1 MIALKRDRL
10 GSVFYSVLDLAP
22 AFPNVPY
29 RRHGR
34 ERETNRA
41 SSFSPFCLFHH
52 LPSGGVTSR
61 RRPAPQLY
69 TRDWVVSAVFP
80 WRNQHPTTENKKRNK
95 IKGIVHF
102 QASLR
107 PCQPTRKKKE
117 KGNYIYLLLA
127 LADFLYHSSHQ
138 PQEALFHRPATHHNN
153 RARRPCKPVGFCSQV
168 KSSCYRLANQSC
180 FFVVS
185 VNGRQKFR
193 ISFPAWAW
201 RRSCINVYMS

>member
-1 MIALKRDRL
+1 VRRQEVVDISRVRRHDANGQQVVGVVVGEETIDCSRMIALKRDRL

-69 TRDWVVSAVFP
+69 TRDWVVSAISP
-80 WRNQHPTTENKKRNK
+80 EETSTRLPKTKKGTK
-95 IKGIVHF
+95 
-102 QASLR
+102 
-107 PCQPTRKKKE
+107 
-117 KGNYIYLLLA
+117 
-127 LADFLYHSSHQ
+127 
-138 PQEALFHRPATHHNN
+138 
-153 RARRPCKPVGFCSQV
+153 
-168 KSSCYRLANQSC
+168 
-180 FFVVS
+180 
-185 VNGRQKFR
+185 
-193 ISFPAWAW
+193 
-201 RRSCINVYMS
+201 